1 MSVHSVSR
9 SSFVAG
15 NRYFVVPVAVWR
27 SPAPLDTHKRGEH
40 LCVHSLAVSSPS
52 SRKLNRQ
59 QRRVGHHGL
68 FGQRWC
74 CCRSR
79 LLTTARQLCPTDR
92 VEKMGTLSTL
102 FCEASIDAPTRRQ
115 QQQQQQSRGTQRNG
129 RERNETR
136 RDETRRDDTIQ
147 SAPVGP
153 LTFTVSQRPQCLD
166 RLTDRPDLVF
176 ASFADYTAQCTTTQK
191 TTQGNLTQH
200 NTTQFNT
207 TQLNAAHHI
216 TMGRAKATSKA
227 AAARRKAKQK
237 KKTPTKQPLKS
248 NVSSV
253 DRIKARGC
261 RHRCCRCCRRL
272 SSRGW

>member
-207 TQLNAAHHI
+207 TQHNSTQHNSTLHI
-216 TMGRAKATSKA
+216 TSPWEGQKQRARQQQQEGKRSK
-227 AAARRKAKQK
+227 RRKRRQSNPSN
-237 KKTPTKQPLKS
+237 PT
-248 NVSSV
+248 
-253 DRIKARGC
+253 
-261 RHRCCRCCRRL
+261 
-272 SSRGW
+272 